1 MKRFYT
7 EAAATGTAAPFGV
20 ALDGRPVR
28 TPARAALAL
37 PTAALAHAIANEWAA
52 QADAINPRSMPL
64 TGLANAAIDRVAPDP
79 GSFAAR
85 LAGYAESE
93 LLAYRADGPES
104 LTSRQAERWDP
115 WLAWAA
121 AAHDARFRLVTGI
134 LHVAQPA
141 DTLAA
146 ITAAFAGLDPF
157 RLVALDPIVTITGS
171 AVLGLAVLAGKLNA
185 DAAYDLG
192 HLDQIWQAEQWGD
205 DPLAAA
211 AEAAR
216 RTDLAAAVR
225 FLSLLQ

>member
-52 QADAINPRSMPL
+52 QADAINPRTMPL

-104 LTSRQAERWDP
+104 LVARQAERWDP

-134 LHVAQPA
+134 LHVTQPA

-171 AVLGLAVLAGKLNA
+171 AVLGLAVLAGKLDA

-211 AEAAR
+211 AEATR
-216 RTDLAAAVR
+216 RADLAAAVR